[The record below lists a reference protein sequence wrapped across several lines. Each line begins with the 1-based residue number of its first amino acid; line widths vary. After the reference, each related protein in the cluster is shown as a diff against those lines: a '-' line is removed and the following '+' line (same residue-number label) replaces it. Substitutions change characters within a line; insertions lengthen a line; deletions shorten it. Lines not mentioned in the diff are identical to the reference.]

1 MHSSLSK
8 RNLLLIVT
16 AVMVI
21 LVAFFLLTNLATYPT
36 ISGWDEGMY
45 LQFAH
50 NLAYYG
56 QYATRNGD
64 VFERL
69 IPPGGTGLTL
79 IAPVGLALRMSN
91 DSLLAARLV
100 IALYFGV
107 ALLGVYLL
115 LQNMDNRLAGLIG
128 IPLVMIAGYQNYD
141 TLWAGRQVLAEV
153 PALAFLC
160 FGLWTWQKGWS
171 EHKVRWSVLTAILLG
186 LTVITKNQLIWVLMG
201 TFGLLFVIDLFF
213 YRQLTWD
220 QRLAPIFGV
229 LIGYGSWL
237 LVSTQMIE
245 PDKRAAYLEMQYA
258 LADASFFHPPST
270 ELYKICGS
278 LLIVVSGCCLS

>member
-1 MHSSLSK
+1 M
-8 RNLLLIVT
+8 
-16 AVMVI
+16 
-21 LVAFFLLTNLATYPT
+21 
-36 ISGWDEGMY
+36 
-45 LQFAH
+45 
-50 NLAYYG
+50 
-56 QYATRNGD
+56 
-64 VFERL
+64 
-69 IPPGGTGLTL
+69 
-79 IAPVGLALRMSN
+79 
-91 DSLLAARLV
+91 
-100 IALYFGV
+100 
-107 ALLGVYLL
+107 
-115 LQNMDNRLAGLIG
+115 
-128 IPLVMIAGYQNYD
+128 
-141 TLWAGRQVLAEV
+141 
-153 PALAFLC
+153 
-160 FGLWTWQKGWS
+160 
-171 EHKVRWSVLTAILLG
+171 LTAILLG